1 MMTSREKDLLSSP
14 LLNWSP
20 LQLLLGSSHNASPV
34 RGEALRDDL
43 ITAAEETIIKQPPKI

>member
-20 LQLLLGSSHNASPV
+20 LQLLLGSAHNASPV

-43 ITAAEETIIKQPPKI
+43 MAAEETIIKQPPKI